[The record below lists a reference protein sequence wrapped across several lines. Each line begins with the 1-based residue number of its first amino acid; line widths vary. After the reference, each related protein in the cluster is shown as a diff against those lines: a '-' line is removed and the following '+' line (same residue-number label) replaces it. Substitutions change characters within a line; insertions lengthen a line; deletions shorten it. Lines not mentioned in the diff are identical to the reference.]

1 MDYIKDLYID
11 DSALDVE
18 VAGQSELMMKYCTIS
33 AEAQQV
39 VDLAKEKLTLITSEL
54 DQAIRSDP
62 QKFHIEKI
70 TDKVVENTIP
80 LQESY
85 KTASRE
91 YIDAKFELNVAKGAV
106 DSCEQRKGS
115 LEQLIKLFIAN
126 YFAGP
131 KVPRNLTQER
141 QARMQK
147 QEDSKITRE
156 RK

>member
-1 MDYIKDLYID
+1 MDYAKDLYID
-11 DSALDVE
+11 DSSLDAE
-18 VAGQSELMMKYCTIS
+18 IAAQPELMMKYCTIS
-33 AEAQQV
+33 AEAQQAM
-39 VDLAKEKLTLITSEL
+39 DIAKEKLEFVRSEL
-54 DQAIRSDP
+54 DQAIRKSPDT
-62 QKFHIEKI
+62 FGIEKI

-85 KTASRE
+85 KIASRE
-91 YIDAKFELNVAKGAV
+91 YIDAKFEFNVAKGAV
-106 DSCEQRKGS
+106 ESCSQRKDA
-115 LEQLIKLFIAN
+115 LEQLIKLFGLN

-147 QEDSKITRE
+147 QDDSKITRE